1 MSANSG
7 GARASWSGKWAFIL
21 AAAASAI
28 GLGNLWRFPYLAAKY
43 GGGVFLIGTT
53 NSNVTAPSFTMHGG
67 TISDNTADAS
77 DGGGGGVYVGEKCS
91 FTMDGGTIT
100 GNTATNGNGGGI
112 YIHMLSRV
120 TISGGEITNNTASG
134 SGIRYGGGIYS
145 ESGVT
150 VSNVTITGNNA
161 KAGGGIYGNGTIAL
175 TDAIV
180 TGNNQDDVYYGGK
193 ESSAPELTV
202 SGSVKAGYYANNDW
216 KLPIL
221 VSGALS
227 ED

>member
-1 MSANSG
+1 
-7 GARASWSGKWAFIL
+7 
-21 AAAASAI
+21 
-28 GLGNLWRFPYLAAKY
+28 
-43 GGGVFLIGTT
+43 
-53 NSNVTAPSFTMHGG
+53 MHGG
-67 TISDNTADAS
+67 TISDNTAGAS

-150 VSNVTITGNNA
+150 VSNVTITGNSANE
-161 KAGGGIYGNGTIAL
+161 GGGIYGKGAITL
-175 TDAIV
+175 TDATV
-180 TGNNQDDVYYGGK
+180 TDNQKYDVYYDGG
-193 ESSAPELTV
+193 ESSAPKLTV
-202 SGSVKAGYYANNDW
+202 SGSVKAGYYANYAW
-216 KLPIL
+216 KLPIR

-227 ED
+227 EDSVIRVGVYEA